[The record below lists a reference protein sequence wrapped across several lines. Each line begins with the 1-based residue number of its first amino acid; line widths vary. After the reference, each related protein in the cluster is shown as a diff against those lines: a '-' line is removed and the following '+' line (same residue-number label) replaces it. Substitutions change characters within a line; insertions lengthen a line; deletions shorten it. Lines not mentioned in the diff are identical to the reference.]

1 MATRS
6 ELRRQ
11 NASTPGRRRR
21 ERLLARWRLST
32 ILAAVVALAA
42 VGAVLATALSLGG
55 FGVPTDAYPQAI
67 NPNAVPFGLLSRSSP
82 PTPPTTATGHKP
94 PKNENPVLLWFVGPN
109 GHLVPVA
116 AQTTPPVLLESVLT
130 RLLAGP
136 GALPAGS
143 PADLQT
149 AIPTGTV
156 VLSAKV
162 SGGLATIDLSPAIEN
177 ASGEPLIQAFAQL
190 VFTSTRPRPPAPP
203 RLSPQK
209 SFRSFPRRRHPTA
222 VRRRCSAQTASC
234 SRWTANLSR
243 FLRRRELRRANRSL
257 CRTTRHFSERRRARS
272 PIRRAERRPTAS
284 PGRSR
289 SASRQ

>member
-11 NASTPGRRRR
+11 KTSSAGHRRR

-55 FGVPTDAYPQAI
+55 FGVPTDAFPQAI
-67 NPNAVPFGLLSRSSP
+67 NPSAVPFGLLSHSSP
-82 PTPPTTATGHKP
+82 PTSPTTAAGHKP
-94 PKNENPVLLWFVGPN
+94 PKLENPVLLWFVGPN

-149 AIPTGTV
+149 AIPAGTV

-162 SGGLATIDLSPAIEN
+162 SDGLATIDLSPDIEN

-190 VFTSTRPRPPAPP
+190 VFTSATATTCPSTTKSVKVKALPKSAPTTAPRSGSATLPCAD
-203 RLSPQK
+203 RVLFEVDGQPQQV
-209 SFRSFPRRRHPTA
+209 PT
-222 VRRRCSAQTASC
+222 STGAQTSKPLTV
-234 SRWTANLSR
+234 SDYSSI
-243 FLRRRELRRANRSL
+243 F
-257 CRTTRHFSERRRARS
+257 
-272 PIRRAERRPTAS
+272 
-284 PGRSR
+284 
-289 SASRQ
+289 

>member
-1 MATRS
+1 MVTTRS
-6 ELRRQ
+6 EMRRQ
-11 NASTPGRRRR
+11 KASNQGRRRR

-32 ILAAVVALAA
+32 VLAAVVALAA

-55 FGVPTDAYPQAI
+55 FGVPTDSYPQAI

-94 PKNENPVLLWFVGPN
+94 PKLENPVLLWFVGPN

-149 AIPTGTV
+149 AIPAGTV

-162 SGGLATIDLSPAIEN
+162 SDGLATIDLSPDIEN

-190 VFTSTRPRPPAPP
+190 VFTSATATTCPSTTKRARELPKSPPTTSSRNGPTTLQCAD
-203 RLSPQK
+203 RVLFDVEGQPQQV
-209 SFRSFPRRRHPTA
+209 PTPTG
-222 VRRRCSAQTASC
+222 AQTSKPLTV
-234 SRWTANLSR
+234 SDYS
-243 FLRRRELRRANRSL
+243 SL
-257 CRTTRHFSERRRARS
+257 F
-272 PIRRAERRPTAS
+272 
-284 PGRSR
+284 
-289 SASRQ
+289 

>member
-6 ELRRQ
+6 ELRGAK
-11 NASTPGRRRR
+11 ASSLGHRRR

-32 ILAAVVALAA
+32 ILAAVVAIAA
-42 VGAVLATALSLGG
+42 VGAVLATALTLGG

-82 PTPPTTATGHKP
+82 PASPTTATGHKP
-94 PKNENPVLLWFVGPN
+94 PKLENPVLLWFVGPN

-116 AQTTPPVLLESVLT
+116 AQTTPPVVLESVLT

-136 GALPAGS
+136 AALPAGS

-149 AIPTGTV
+149 AIPAGTV

-162 SGGLATIDLSPAIEN
+162 SDGLATIDLTPAIEN

-190 VFTSTRPRPPAPP
+190 VLTATATATTCPATTKPAKELPKSPPTTASHSGPTTLQCAD
-203 RLSPQK
+203 RVLFEVDGQPQQV
-209 SFRSFPRRRHPTA
+209 PTA
-222 VRRRCSAQTASC
+222 TGAQTSKPLTV
-234 SRWTANLSR
+234 SDYS
-243 FLRRRELRRANRSL
+243 SL
-257 CRTTRHFSERRRARS
+257 F
-272 PIRRAERRPTAS
+272 
-284 PGRSR
+284 
-289 SASRQ
+289 

>member
-6 ELRRQ
+6 ELRRTT
-11 NASTPGRRRR
+11 SLGHRRR

-32 ILAAVVALAA
+32 ILAAVVALA
-42 VGAVLATALSLGG
+42 VIGAVLATALSLGG
-55 FGVPTDAYPQAI
+55 FGVPTDAFPQAI

-82 PTPPTTATGHKP
+82 PTSPTTPAGHKP
-94 PKNENPVLLWFVGPN
+94 KLENPVLLWFVGPN

-149 AIPTGTV
+149 AIPAGTI

-162 SGGLATIDLSPAIEN
+162 SDGLATIDLSPAIEN

-190 VFTSTRPRPPAPP
+190 VFTSATATTCPSTTKRARELPKEPTTTEPRTGPTTLQCAD
-203 RLSPQK
+203 RVLFEVDGQPQQV
-209 SFRSFPRRRHPTA
+209 PT
-222 VRRRCSAQTASC
+222 STGAQTSKPLTV
-234 SRWTANLSR
+234 SDYS
-243 FLRRRELRRANRSL
+243 SL
-257 CRTTRHFSERRRARS
+257 F
-272 PIRRAERRPTAS
+272 
-284 PGRSR
+284 
-289 SASRQ
+289 